1 MQGRFRQYLFGVW
14 CAILVSLGWHDAATA
29 ESPAA
34 INRHAVEHFNRQVK
48 GAQQDNDVI
57 RKGKH
62 RHHEK
67 LRAYFAEKDGEN
79 DDTGSDPD
87 APNLFALS
95 RNDFGNLSAH
105 IHPDFY
111 NRRTA
116 VSLAHAENLTPQKNA
131 LYIHYSVFRL

>member
-14 CAILVSLGWHDAATA
+14 CAILVSLGWHYAATA

-34 INRHAVEHFNRQVK
+34 INRHAVEHFNRQIRA
-48 GAQQDNDVI
+48 AQQDNDVI

-62 RHHEK
+62 RRHEK

-79 DDTGSDPD
+79 DDTGSDAD
-87 APNLFALS
+87 SSNLFALS
-95 RNDFGNLSAH
+95 GNELGYLIPH
-105 IHPDFY
+105 IHPDFH
-111 NRRTA
+111 NTRTA
-116 VSLAHAENLTPQKNA
+116 VSLANAQNLTPQKNA